1 MKVLV
6 IEDDEDVNELV
17 SLCIRFQWPEAN
29 VTGVKWGERGV
40 QVAKAEDPD
49 LVVLDIGLPDI
60 DGYEVLRR
68 IREFSDIPVVMLTG
82 RNRQSDIELF
92 LKEGALADDYIL
104 KPFGKVDL
112 ITRIGKV
119 LEARDLGTGLDV
131 PTAPFEEGDELYEGT
146 VWLEVRG
153 EATEGQVVNMLRQ
166 LRHHPE
172 LRPLRLTHVPQGG
185 VKVRLGLRRP
195 VRLAAIIRGM
205 VGINE
210 VVPMVDSEETG
221 AGRGLTVTLDAVV
234 PTGPRT

>member
-119 LEARDLGTGLDV
+119 LEARDLGTGLD
-131 PTAPFEEGDELYEGT
+131 A
-146 VWLEVRG
+146 
-153 EATEGQVVNMLRQ
+153 
-166 LRHHPE
+166 
-172 LRPLRLTHVPQGG
+172 
-185 VKVRLGLRRP
+185 
-195 VRLAAIIRGM
+195 
-205 VGINE
+205 
-210 VVPMVDSEETG
+210 
-221 AGRGLTVTLDAVV
+221 
-234 PTGPRT
+234 GPRDPSRRVTSSTRERYGWR